1 MLQLSF
7 HDDKHPPVTLD
18 QSRLTI
24 GRDES
29 NDLVLEEEGI
39 SGFHAEIQLDE
50 ENIFLVDM
58 DSTNGTCVNG
68 EKITGRTLIKAWD
81 RLNFDKIAAEII
93 NPEKRRPTVV
103 RSALTNNALDRTW
116 ALKGQSG
123 DVAGKNFIIGEQML
137 IGRDA
142 HCDLILDNEMI
153 SSRHAQIQSHNGT
166 AKLKDLGSTNGTFVN
181 GEKITQSNLNDGDE
195 IKIEPYL
202 FSVKGPATTVNK
214 TASRPALDVSAARA
228 GSAAGPAQDTDPNPA
243 AILEVVEG
251 LNQGQS
257 FDVRSHQATIGR
269 SDDNDIVLPFETVSG
284 CHAMLVFANGFWTIQ
299 DQGSVNGVFVNNKAV
314 TSHTLESDDQIAIGA
329 VVLQFKIPAFQSGDG
344 RIRRTPLATKIS
356 GAATTNTFRI
366 LPWMYGLIG
375 FGLAAII
382 IIAIMTVIHW
392 NRTKAAAMPLQARK
406 VWETNLSGR
415 RQPTTPA
422 LADIN
427 GDKFLD
433 VIVADAHGFILAL
446 DGQEGKKIFEVQMP
460 DRVLAPPATG
470 DLTGDGFSDVVVAGN
485 AGRVIAVDG
494 KGRVLWKTEEDLQ
507 LGAIINRP
515 VLEDLNGDKIVD
527 VVVPTAKM
535 GLVAIDGHRGWL
547 IWDTREM
554 INGKCIT
561 APVRAD
567 VNDDGT
573 MDFVAATDK
582 GQVLTITTRTSKPW
596 KLWEAQVP
604 SKGYASPLF
613 MVVQKR
619 GIVVIPTDHKGVFA
633 FDAVSGNKVWHA
645 QFDHK
650 FFASPL
656 ASDVNG
662 DDVPDVIL
670 GADDGKLII
679 LNGLTGDTIW
689 RLALNNGLQATPGLF
704 DVDDDGLPDLIVADG
719 GGGLQ
724 VLNVTDGHH
733 ELNLVITGANAFAAS
748 PVLGDVNND
757 RMLEVVT
764 ASDNGIVIAYG
775 LNRFVTKGR
784 AVWPLFLGN
793 DQHWFQ

>member
-7 HDDKHPPVTLD
+7 HDDMHPPVALD

-29 NDLVLEEEGI
+29 NDLVLKDAGI

-50 ENIFLVDM
+50 ESIYLIDM

-68 EKITGRTLIKAWD
+68 AKITGRTRIKAWD
-81 RLNFDKIAAEII
+81 KVNFDKITAEII
-93 NPEKRRPTVV
+93 NPEKRRPTVA
-103 RSALTNNALDRTW
+103 RAAF
-116 ALKGQSG
+116 
-123 DVAGKNFIIGEQML
+123 KN
-137 IGRDA
+137 
-142 HCDLILDNEMI
+142 
-153 SSRHAQIQSHNGT
+153 
-166 AKLKDLGSTNGTFVN
+166 
-181 GEKITQSNLNDGDE
+181 
-195 IKIEPYL
+195 
-202 FSVKGPATTVNK
+202 PATTVNK
-214 TASRPALDVSAARA
+214 TASRPAFHVAAERA
-228 GSAAGPAQDTDPNPA
+228 GSAAGPDRDEDQIPA
-243 AILEVVEG
+243 AVLEVVEG

-257 FDVRSHQATIGR
+257 FEARSHQVSIGR

-284 CHAMLVFANGFWTIQ
+284 CHAMLVFANGAWVIQ
-299 DQGSVNGVFVNNKAV
+299 DQESVNGVFVNNKEV
-314 TSHTLESDDQIAIGA
+314 TSHKLESDDQIAIGA
-329 VVLQFKIPAFQSGDG
+329 VVLRFKIPAFQSFHG
-344 RIRRTPLATKIS
+344 RTRRIPFVKELS
-356 GAATTNTFRI
+356 GAAKTKAFRVS
-366 LPWMYGLIG
+366 PWGYGFMG

-382 IIAIMTVIHW
+382 IGAFMMVLHW
-392 NRTKAAAMPLQARK
+392 NRTKTAAIPLQAGK

-415 RQPTTPA
+415 RQPATPA

-446 DGQEGKKIFEVQMP
+446 DGQEGKKIFEAQMA
-460 DRVLAPPATG
+460 DRILAPPATG

-485 AGRVIAVDG
+485 AGRVVAVNG
-494 KGRVLWKTEEDLQ
+494 QGRILWKTEKDLQ

-527 VVVPTAKM
+527 VIVPTAKM

-554 INGKCIT
+554 VHGKCIT
-561 APVRAD
+561 SPIRAD
-567 VNDDGT
+567 VNDDGS

-582 GQVLTITTRTSKPW
+582 GRILAITTRSGKPW
-596 KLWEAQVP
+596 KLWEAKVP

-613 MVVQKR
+613 MEVQKQ
-619 GIVVIPTDHKGVFA
+619 GIVVIATDHKGVFA
-633 FDAVSGNKVWHA
+633 LNAVNGSRVWHA
-645 QFDHK
+645 QSDHK

-670 GADDGKLII
+670 AADDGKMTI

-689 RLALNNGLQATPGLF
+689 RSAMDNGLHATPVLF
-704 DVDDDGLPDLIVADG
+704 DVDDDGLQDLIVADG
-719 GGGLQ
+719 GGELQ
-724 VLNVTDGHH
+724 VLNITDGHR
-733 ELNLVITGANAFAAS
+733 ELNLAITGANAFAAS

-764 ASDNGIVIAYG
+764 ASDNGIIVAYG